1 MRADTCNGDG
11 VEISRKQRQITW
23 LIAVILLA
31 GTAANLLI
39 NYSSSRDR
47 VRQDIIEQGL
57 PLTGDNIYSEISKDV
72 VRPILVSSLMAH
84 DTFVRDWIV
93 GGEQSATPIA
103 RYLSEIRNR
112 YHTSSSFVVS
122 RATLRYYAP
131 GGIAR
136 QVNPEAP
143 MDRWFTEALYSPHD
157 YVLNIDTDQQNGNKL
172 TAFVNYKA
180 YDYNKRVIAVVGVG
194 LTVEGVREKI
204 DHYETRFERG
214 ISLVNGK
221 GQVILHGKR
230 SKGGNVQD
238 DPALA
243 PIANQIL
250 RNTGQPQIFF
260 VQRQNHNIILSVR
273 YLSDLGWYLLVEQD
287 ETAELDKTRKAMMQ
301 SLLVSGLMAVAV
313 IGLILLINHRGSRD
327 LARLATTDQLTGC
340 ANRHAFQE
348 TWARQTRSA
357 RQRNSTMA
365 LVMLD
370 IDHFKQVNDK
380 LGHVAGDHVLV
391 AVASLL
397 RQQAR
402 SSDSLVR
409 WGGEEFVM
417 LVAGAERE
425 ALASHLDGLRQLIA
439 ATPLQAGGEQVQVTV
454 SMGVTLFPAG
464 QGLDDVV
471 AQADA
476 ALYRAKQNGRN
487 SVVFHVADAG
497 PARAVLA

>member
-31 GTAANLLI
+31 GTAVNLLI
-39 NYSSSRDR
+39 NYSSSRDK

-84 DTFVRDWIV
+84 DTFVRDWMV
-93 GGEQSATPIA
+93 AGEHSPTPIA

-112 YHTSSSFVVS
+112 YQTSSSFVVS
-122 RATLRYYAP
+122 RATLNYYSPA
-131 GGIAR
+131 GIAR
-136 QVNPEAP
+136 KVVPQQA
-143 MDRWFTEALYSPHD
+143 MDRWFAEALNSPHD

-204 DHYETRFERG
+204 EHYEARFERA
-214 ISLVNGK
+214 ISLINGK

-230 SKGGNVQD
+230 SQGGSLQD

-243 PIANQIL
+243 PLAGQIL
-250 RNTGQPQIFF
+250 RNQGQPQIFY
-260 VQRQNHNIILSVR
+260 VQRGSHNVIVSVR

-287 ETAELDKTRKAMMQ
+287 ETAELGKARQAMMQ
-301 SLLVSGLMAVAV
+301 SLLVSGLMAMAI
-313 IGLILLINHRGSRD
+313 IGLVLLINHRGSRD

-348 TWARQTRSA
+348 TWARHTRAA
-357 RQRNSTMA
+357 RQRHSQLA

-370 IDHFKQVNDK
+370 IDHFKQVNDR
-380 LGHVAGDHVLV
+380 LGHMAGDTVLV
-391 AVASLL
+391 AVAALL
-397 RQQAR
+397 RQLAR
-402 SSDSLVR
+402 PGDSLVR
-409 WGGEEFVM
+409 WGGEEFVI
-417 LVAGAERE
+417 LVAAAERDSLT
-425 ALASHLDGLRQLIA
+425 AHLDHLRQHIA
-439 ATPLQAGGEQVQVTV
+439 ATALQASGHSVRVTV
-454 SMGVTLFPAG
+454 SMGVTLFEAG
-464 QGLDDVV
+464 EGLDEV
-471 AQADA
+471 ATRADA
-476 ALYRAKQNGRN
+476 ALYRAKQAGRN
-487 SVVFHVADAG
+487 SIVFHDSPDAASHAVVA
-497 PARAVLA
+497 